1 MDIEQLKQEN
11 EKLNARLK
19 KAITVFNEQKETIS
33 RLTEE
38 RDSAVSVVEVK
49 DALITDLRNKI
60 AEKDADDTKFFEQLQ
75 EIDSLNDEIQNQKT
89 LYDGLA
95 SQLSERTKQLDEK
108 TKECANLDS
117 IISDLDET
125 ISDKNSEIA
134 QLEEKNEDLEK
145 ALDNLTSKYETTIA
159 QYTALTNN
167 MVQMVKDRTVSLV
180 KDVEKLNNPG

>member
-1 MDIEQLKQEN
+1 MELEQLKQEN

-19 KAITVFNEQKETIS
+19 KAITVFNEQKETIA

-38 RDSAVSVVEVK
+38 RDIAVSVVESK
-49 DALITDLRNKI
+49 DSLIADLRNKI

-75 EIDSLNDEIQNQKT
+75 EIGALNEEIQNQKT

-95 SQLSERTKQLDEK
+95 SQLSERTKQLEEK

-117 IISDLDET
+117 VVSDLDDT
-125 ISDKNSEIA
+125 ISDKNTEIA
-134 QLEEKNEDLEK
+134 QLEEKNKDLET
-145 ALDNLTSKYETTIA
+145 AFDNLTSKYETTIA
-159 QYTALTNN
+159 QYNALINN

>member
-1 MDIEQLKQEN
+1 MDLEQLKQEN

-38 RDSAVSVVEVK
+38 RDNAVSVVEAK

-95 SQLSERTKQLDEK
+95 SQLNERTKQLDEK

-167 MVQMVKDRTVSLV
+167 MVQMVKDRTATLV
-180 KDVEKLNNPG
+180 KDVEKLNNPV

>member
-1 MDIEQLKQEN
+1 MDLEQLKQEN

-19 KAITVFNEQKETIS
+19 KAVTVFNEQKETIA

-38 RDSAVSVVEVK
+38 RDIAVSVVESK
-49 DALITDLRNKI
+49 DALIADLRNKI

-75 EIDSLNDEIQNQKT
+75 EIDSLNEEIQNQKT

-95 SQLSERTKQLDEK
+95 SQLSERTKQLEDK

-125 ISDKNSEIA
+125 ISDKNTEIA
-134 QLEEKNEDLEK
+134 RLEEVYKDMET
-145 ALDNLTSKYETTIA
+145 AFDNLTSKYETGIA
-159 QYTALTNN
+159 QYTAVINN